1 MVIKVKKSAVKKF
14 RRGYPLIQE
23 EDLLSVPQTKEWV
36 EFCDQAGNYLATGYL
51 GEQNKG
57 IGWLIN
63 WDRQPINQA
72 FFATCFQVAKE
83 KRRPYYSNEQTTAF
97 RIFNGEG
104 DGVGGVT
111 IELYGEYAVFSW
123 YNATLY
129 HQKEVVLA
137 AFREVFP
144 EVRGA
149 YEKIRFQATGLPESQ
164 QIFGQA
170 APEPLLVLENGVQYA
185 VYLNEG
191 LMTGIFLDQKE
202 VRGRLAGGLAQG
214 KRVLNMFSYTG
225 AFSVAAAMGGALE
238 TTSVDLAKRSLP
250 KTREQFAVNGI
261 DPETQKIHVMD
272 VFNYFDYGRKKG
284 LLFDLI
290 VLDPPSFAR
299 NKKRVFS
306 VHKNYGELIKDS
318 LPILAPN
325 GLILASTN
333 AANLSAD
340 RFQKTIEEAFQQA
353 GVHYHL
359 EETFRL
365 PGDFVVNPAFAE
377 GNYLKVF
384 LYRVKQ

>member
-14 RRGYPLIQE
+14 RRGYPLIQA
-23 EDLLSVPQTKEWV
+23 EDLLELPQTTEWV
-36 EFCDQAGNYLATGYL
+36 EFCDQAGHYLATGYL

-57 IGWLIN
+57 IGWLVN
-63 WDRQPINQA
+63 WDRQPINQQ

-83 KRRPYYSNEQTTAF
+83 KRRAYYNDEQTTAF

-104 DGVGGVT
+104 DGLGGVT
-111 IELYGEYAVFSW
+111 VELYGEYAVFSW

-149 YEKIRFQATGLPESQ
+149 YEKIRFQAQGLPESQ
-164 QIFGQA
+164 QLYGQA

-225 AFSVAAAMGGALE
+225 AFSVAAALGGALE

-272 VFNYFDYGRKKG
+272 VFNYFDYGKKKG

-299 NKKRVFS
+299 SKKRVFS

-318 LPILAPN
+318 LPILAPK

-333 AANLSAD
+333 AANLPAE
-340 RFQKTIEEAFQQA
+340 RFQKTIEAAFQQA
-353 GVHYHL
+353 GVRYHL
-359 EETFRL
+359 EEAFRL
-365 PGDFVVNPAFAE
+365 PGDFVVNPAFSE

-384 LYRVKQ
+384 LYRVN